1 MAKKRFSPK
10 ELAEWIYKTAS
21 EAITD
26 EDMAVVYYKL
36 VGGGLAVVLAW
47 SSSSDYQY
55 EKDKPIHAKRSFQ
68 RFRKCSL

>member
-26 EDMAVVYYKL
+26 EDMTVVYYKL
-36 VGGGLAVVLAW
+36 VGGGLACDCVTLRI
-47 SSSSDYQY
+47 Y
-55 EKDKPIHAKRSFQ
+55 KK
-68 RFRKCSL
+68 

>member
-1 MAKKRFSPK
+1 MAKKKFSSK

-55 EKDKPIHAKRSFQ
+55 
-68 RFRKCSL
+68 